1 MSLQQG
7 FRLQASGAPT
17 RTPNFCPSPASSSP
31 ALPRLPAGQES
42 LKWMRTIFGAR
53 HISKSQLM
61 QKVPC
66 FIKDCERRV
75 VQDGGMYCDSH
86 SCQCQIT
93 ANRCCPGPKISSAQY
108 CETHTR
114 CHMPNCRFPRL
125 DAENTQRNHF
135 CVHHTCILH
144 NCGRARIPN
153 FPLCNSHLQ
162 RCTSTGC
169 TRFAIR
175 GTLCD
180 AHFCTVVGCSEERVF
195 EGWCQ
200 QHACC
205 EGIDCHNGRDKK
217 KRPGT
222 HCSNHALTFCNTVNC
237 NRQTDNHKRF
247 CSAHQCSWETCFE
260 ARITINTVPS
270 PCCALHTCTSPGCHR
285 IISQH
290 DSQLCKKHVCQQP
303 GCTSA
308 CTSGMPSSWSRSHYC
323 NTHTCIIAGCSWK
336 RAAIDKKGCPAHE
349 ELFPAPLITSRELV
363 KQRLR
368 DEAGVVA
375 REEVSRMIMQLAKKS
390 HAAVSPVLAAGD
402 SRQQSISPSSTN
414 CSSGIGCSPLIARVA
429 NNGTTS
435 EISGLE
441 SLHFP
446 FPTSKETRLQI

>member
-1 MSLQQG
+1 MSLQG
-7 FRLQASGAPT
+7 FRPQASSAPT
-17 RTPNFCPSPASSSP
+17 RTPNFCSSPAPSPP

-42 LKWMRTIFGAR
+42 PKWMRTIFGAR
-53 HISKSQLM
+53 HISKSPLM

-66 FIKDCERRV
+66 FIKGCERRV
-75 VQDGGMYCDSH
+75 VRDGGMYCDGLSNYRK
-86 SCQCQIT
+86 SVLPRAQDII
-93 ANRCCPGPKISSAQY
+93 GPILRDS
-108 CETHTR
+108 
-114 CHMPNCRFPRL
+114 FPRL
-125 DAENTQRNHF
+125 DAENTQRNRF
-135 CVHHTCILH
+135 CVHHTCVLN
-144 NCGRARIPN
+144 NCSRARIPN

-180 AHFCTVVGCSEERVF
+180 AHFCTVVGCSDKRVF

-200 QHACC
+200 QHARC
-205 EGIDCHNGRDKK
+205 EGIGCHNRRDKEK
-217 KRPGT
+217 WPGT

-237 NRQTDNHKRF
+237 NRQTANHKRF
-247 CSAHQCSWETCFE
+247 CSVHQCSWETCLE
-260 ARITINTVPS
+260 ARIIIHTVPS
-270 PCCALHTCTSPGCHR
+270 PCCAIHTCTSPGCRR

-308 CTSGMPSSWSRSHYC
+308 CTSGMPSSRSRSHYC

-336 RAAIDKKGCPAHE
+336 RAAIDKMGCPAHE

-390 HAAVSPVLAAGD
+390 HASVSPALAAGD
-402 SRQQSISPSSTN
+402 SRQRPTSPSSTN
-414 CSSGIGCSPLIARVA
+414 CSSGIGCSPFIARVA